1 MSFKLCPK
9 ILANGRSP
17 LLLVL
22 SVIVLILEIELL
34 VITEVEINTMKTIGV
49 VFGFVLLVSLIFYIF
64 GWSFTFYEE
73 IQLGLLVLGMV
84 FGANLIVRRPTSSKK
99 TTIVILGLL
108 VGNWGIL
115 SNFFQTIYWMV
126 FGFV

>member
-1 MSFKLCPK
+1 M
-9 ILANGRSP
+9 
-17 LLLVL
+17 
-22 SVIVLILEIELL
+22 LILEIELL